1 MKILI
6 IDDHRSARRILTTV
20 LSSMAGVEFRE
31 AASLDEAQRCLREE
45 FIDVALV
52 DIRLSADACNTDGL
66 TLIEEIRKC
75 TSAVP
80 IVVTASSEMEEIRKA
95 MRLGAYD
102 YVLKDGLC
110 KELIVP
116 ILEGLRDRRRLEQEV
131 QVLRAREG
139 AQRMPVG
146 MVGTSAA
153 LQRLLS
159 LVRRV
164 ALSDRPV
171 LVLGPTG
178 TGKELVVRAL
188 HAMGARPDAPL
199 LEINCGA
206 IPEQLMESQLFG
218 HERGAFTGAERRQ
231 DGLMKAVGQGT
242 LFLDE
247 IAELPLSL
255 QAKLLRVLEAGH
267 FRPIGAT
274 AEQPFHGRVA
284 AATHA
289 DLEDLVRQRRF
300 REDLYFRLNVLEVRV
315 PSLEDRCEDIPA
327 LLAHF
332 VQQQRRPL
340 RFSSEAVD
348 LLTRMAW
355 PGNVRQL
362 RNLVDR
368 VAVFAETDEVTP
380 EVLSG
385 LPGRSGQGT
394 SREDPLK
401 ELVRMVL
408 RMPEAGD
415 KLERLEQAMISEAMT
430 LAEGNKSAAARLL
443 GVHRKA
449 IERRLGRKE
458 DEPLSGPED

>member
-6 IDDHRSARRILTTV
+6 VDDHRSARRILTTE

-31 AASLDEAQRCLREE
+31 AASLAEARKCLSEE
-45 FIDVALV
+45 SIDVALV
-52 DIRLSADACNTDGL
+52 DIRLSADVCNRDGL
-66 TLIEEIRKC
+66 ILIDEIRKC

-80 IVVTASSEMEEIRKA
+80 IVVSAFCEMEEIRKA
-95 MRLGAYD
+95 MRRGAYD
-102 YVLKDGLC
+102 YVLKDNLSAD
-110 KELIVP
+110 LIVP
-116 ILEGLRDRRRLEQEV
+116 ILEGLRDRRKLEQEV

-139 AQRMPVG
+139 AQRMPG
-146 MVGTSAA
+146 MVGSSAA
-153 LQRLLS
+153 HHRLLS

-178 TGKELVVRAL
+178 AGKEGVVRAL
-188 HAMGARPDAPL
+188 HALGPRPDAPL

-274 AEQPFHGRVA
+274 AEQPFQGRVA

-289 DLEDLVRQRRF
+289 DLEDLVRQRKF
-300 REDLYFRLNVLEVRV
+300 REDLYFRLNVLEVHV
-315 PSLEDRCEDIPA
+315 PSLEERSEDIPA

-340 RFSSEAVD
+340 RFSSETVD
-348 LLTRMAW
+348 QLTRMAW

-368 VAVFAETDEVTP
+368 LAVFAETDEITP
-380 EVLSG
+380 EVLAG
-385 LPGRSGQGT
+385 LPGRPNQGV

-401 ELVRMVL
+401 ELVRAVL
-408 RMPEAGD
+408 RLPEAED
-415 KLERLEQAMISEAMT
+415 KLERLEQELITEAMS

-443 GVHRKA
+443 GVHRKS

-458 DEPLSGPED
+458 DEPLSGPEQ

>member
-6 IDDHRSARRILTTV
+6 IDDQRSARRVLTTV
-20 LSSMAGVEFRE
+20 LSSMAGLELRE
-31 AASLDEAQRCLREE
+31 AASLDEARRCLAEE
-45 FIDVALV
+45 SIDVALV
-52 DIRLSADACNTDGL
+52 DIRLSADSRNRDGL
-66 TLIEEIRKC
+66 VLIEEIRKR

-80 IVVTASSEMEEIRKA
+80 IVVTASSEMAEIRTA

-102 YVLKDGLC
+102 YVLKDDLC
-110 KELIVP
+110 AELIVP

-139 AQRMPVG
+139 AQRMPG
-146 MVGTSAA
+146 MVGSSAA
-153 LQRLLS
+153 HQRLLS

-178 TGKELVVRAL
+178 AGKEGAVRAL
-188 HAMGARPDAPL
+188 HALGPRPDAPL

-218 HERGAFTGAERRQ
+218 HERGAFTGADRRQ
-231 DGLMKAVGQGT
+231 DGLLKAVGQGT

-274 AEQPFHGRVA
+274 AEQAFQGRVA

-289 DLEDLVRQRRF
+289 DLEELVRQRKF

-315 PSLEDRCEDIPA
+315 PSLEERREDIPA

-332 VQQQRRPL
+332 VQQQRRSL

-348 LLTRMAW
+348 QLTRMAW

-368 VAVFAETDEVTP
+368 LAVFAETDEITP
-380 EVLSG
+380 DVLAE
-385 LPGRSGQGT
+385 LPGRPSQGAA
-394 SREDPLK
+394 REDPMK
-401 ELVRMVL
+401 DLVRTVL
-408 RMPEAGD
+408 RMPDAGD
-415 KLERLEQAMISEAMT
+415 KLERLEQAMITEAMA

-458 DEPLSGPED
+458 DEPLSGPEQ